1 MKWLACCIAISRR
14 TVASEVSI
22 FLTEK
27 LVFFIHP
34 VEVVLSVIDSAQLP
48 GRNLL
53 LIKSIHGVIIEA
65 MNLRRLFKA

>member
-1 MKWLACCIAISRR
+1 MKWLVCCLAILRQ
-14 TVASEVSI
+14 TVASEVSN

-34 VEVVLSVIDSAQLP
+34 AEVVLSVIDSAQSP

-65 MNLRRLFKA
+65 MNSRRLFEA